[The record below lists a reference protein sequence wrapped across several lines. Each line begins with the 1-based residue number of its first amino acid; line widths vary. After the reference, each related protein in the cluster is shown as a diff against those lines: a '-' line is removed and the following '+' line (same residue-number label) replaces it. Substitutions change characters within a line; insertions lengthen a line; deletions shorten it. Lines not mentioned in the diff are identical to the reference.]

1 MSVKLGKLGYITV
14 FLNINSLAQEMIR
27 EMAIGGSLVDNRVG
41 LAYDREVLASVPATY
56 KLKPREPFYY

>member
-1 MSVKLGKLGYITV
+1 
-14 FLNINSLAQEMIR
+14 
-27 EMAIGGSLVDNRVG
+27 MAIGGGLVDNRVG